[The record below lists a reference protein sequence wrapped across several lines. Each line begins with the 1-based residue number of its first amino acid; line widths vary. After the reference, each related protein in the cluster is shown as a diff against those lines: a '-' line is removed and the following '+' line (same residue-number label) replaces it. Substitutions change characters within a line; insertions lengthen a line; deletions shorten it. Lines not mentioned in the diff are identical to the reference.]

1 MNAPLKIFLIVFIT
15 IISSCY
21 KDNIIVDN
29 TDIIGKK
36 YPKIAVNAEI
46 VGILHDED
54 GNEITG
60 YAGTFL
66 NEVYSATNSPFYH
79 FSAVDANKN
88 GSLLE
93 VEYKQKKY
101 QFLVKPIGDDINYF
115 SHSIIANPEQIEK
128 TANLDIDA
136 NLSNNITLKIAGNS
150 YLMDGN
156 QYEGDVIINTFVPD
170 LSKPFHLES
179 IPGGHMAIDSD
190 SNNVWLDYHS
200 VVYLGVEAGDNS
212 PLAIIKGKAN
222 LAIDNPDCDDC
233 SAWYYDSKKHI
244 WEAQK
249 WEDNSKGKE
258 FGITKSGFYA
268 LAKPYVFNL
277 VEGNVEVDER
287 PLINQAID
295 ILFQDRLVDRVY
307 TTNKGQWFTHLPINQ
322 AFKYKVDIDCNE
334 AFAKNFSIE
343 EKDVKINSMELTKTS
358 VPVIDISGVV
368 RNCSN
373 EKINQNFLKVL
384 QGDEVKTY
392 FFDSPEISLKIPYCS
407 EKILR
412 IQSADNYWED
422 IGPQLDYIVSSGT
435 VNIKSLYS
443 CNQILQDGY
452 FSINIDGKEKL
463 FNITESK
470 LQGGR
475 TELLVYDSENIDFE
489 FSLKFSGQE
498 VRKYQDNELN
508 MYFKNLNI
516 DWTIYNFNCSS
527 STTGCG
533 FENFEISSYGNK
545 KGDWLKGSFEGEF
558 WIKTYNP
565 LKVEYKTIK
574 GDFLVKRN
582 FK

>member
-1 MNAPLKIFLIVFIT
+1 MNTKFKIVLIVFIT

-21 KDNIIVDN
+21 KDVIIVDN

-36 YPKIAVNAEI
+36 YPKIAVDAEV
-46 VGILHDED
+46 VGRLHDED

-60 YAGTFL
+60 YTGALL

-93 VEYKQKKY
+93 VEYKQNKY
-101 QFLVKPIGDDINYF
+101 QFLVKPIGDNINYF
-115 SHSIIANPEQIEK
+115 SHSIIVNPERIEK
-128 TANLDIDA
+128 TSDIDINA
-136 NLSNNITLKIAGNS
+136 SLSSNTTLKISGNS
-150 YLMDGN
+150 YLLDGS
-156 QYEGDVIINTFVPD
+156 QYKGDVIVNTFVPD
-170 LSKPFHLES
+170 LSNPFHLES

-200 VVYLGVEAGDNS
+200 IVYLGMESEDNS
-212 PLAIIKGKAN
+212 PLTIMKGNAY
-222 LAIDNPDCDDC
+222 LTIDNSDCDNC
-233 SAWYYDSKKHI
+233 SVWNYDSKKHI
-244 WEAQK
+244 WKVQK
-249 WEDNSKGKE
+249 WEDNSNGKE
-258 FGITKSGFYA
+258 FGITESGFYA

-277 VEGNVEVDER
+277 VEGNVVIDER
-287 PLINQAID
+287 PLVNQAVD

-322 AFKYKVDIDCNE
+322 AFKYRVDIDCNE
-334 AFAKNFSIE
+334 AYAKNFSIE
-343 EKDVKINSMELTKTS
+343 EKDITINPMVLSKTS
-358 VPVIDISGVV
+358 ISVIDINGVV
-368 RNCSN
+368 RNCRN
-373 EKINQNFLKVL
+373 EKINQNFLRVL
-384 QGDEVKTY
+384 QGDKVKTY
-392 FFDSPEISLKIPYCS
+392 FFDSPEINLKIPYCS
-407 EKILR
+407 EKIVR

-435 VNIKSLYS
+435 VDIKSLYS

-452 FSINIDGKEKL
+452 FSINVDGKEKL

-475 TELLVYDSENIDFE
+475 TVLLVYDSGNIDSE

-498 VRKYQDNELN
+498 ARKYQDNELN
-508 MYFKNLNI
+508 MFFKNLNI

-533 FENFEISSYGNK
+533 FEKFEISSYGKN
-545 KGDWLKGSFEGEF
+545 KGDWIKGSFEGEF
-558 WIKTYNP
+558 WVKTYNP